1 MMQDIH
7 WLLLAALADGR
18 PHHVTELARR
28 IGLKPPQLNALWQQ
42 MPPHI
47 RGLLRQQDGRWR
59 LVRPLAVLDGKT
71 LQQQAQAAGWQAE
84 LLHEHPSSNSYLI
97 AQAKEQG
104 IDIHRRIVF
113 VHHQT
118 QGRGRQ
124 GRSWQSRIGECLMFS
139 AGWCFDRAQAELG
152 GLTLVAAL
160 VCCRA
165 LRSLGV
171 PAQIKWPNDLVIGGE
186 KLGGILTETVRRNGR
201 LATVVGIGINFVQ
214 PKAVEATEA
223 VQSSAPDI
231 AVARLTEKLLPDLA
245 AAFEQFDRSGL
256 APFLADYHA
265 CHRDQNQPVR
275 LLRDGQTL
283 LQGTALGVDD
293 SGALHI
299 LDAQGTEHT
308 VVSGEIS
315 LRPLHSQTAPLPRP
329 SAGKMLLLDAG
340 NSKLKWAWVENGRMV
355 ALDKAAYWNLEP
367 LAHSWRQHGGDHV
380 RIIGAAVCGEAKQ
393 QAVAEQLGREPEW
406 QSSMPQAL
414 GIRNHYRR
422 VAEHGADRWFNI
434 LGSRLFTEHACVVV
448 SCGTAVTLDALTADN
463 HYLGGNI
470 MPGFNLMK
478 EAMAQHTA
486 NLNRPAGRAYPFGT
500 TTANAIAG
508 GMLDAICGA
517 VMLMHERLRQ
527 KQPDAPVAVIITGGG
542 AAKIKQ
548 GLPEKFALDNPIQI
562 VDNLVLHGLLNW
574 AVQT

>member
-7 WLLLAALADGR
+7 WQLLAALADGR
-18 PHHVTELARR
+18 SHHVTELARR

-42 MPPHI
+42 VPPHI

-59 LVRPLAVLDGKT
+59 LVRPLAILDEAVL
-71 LQQQAQAAGWQAE
+71 QRQAQDAGWQAE

-104 IDIHRRIVF
+104 INIHRRIVF
-113 VHHQT
+113 IHHQT

-139 AGWCFDRAQAELG
+139 AGWCFARPPAELG
-152 GLTLVAAL
+152 GLTLAAAL

-165 LRSLGV
+165 LRGLGV

-186 KLGGILTETVRRNGR
+186 KLGGILTETVRRNGQT
-201 LATVVGIGINFVQ
+201 AIVVGIGINFVQ
-214 PKAVEATEA
+214 PKAVEAAEA
-223 VQSSAPDI
+223 VQGSAPH
-231 AVARLTEKLLPDLA
+231 ASVARLTERLLPDLA
-245 AAFEQFDRSGL
+245 AAFEQFDREGL
-256 APFLADYHA
+256 APFLDGYHA
-265 CHRDQNQPVR
+265 CHRDQNQPVQ

-283 LQGTALGVDD
+283 LQGTALGVDKG
-293 SGALHI
+293 GALHI
-299 LDAQGTEHT
+299 LDADGVEHSI
-308 VVSGEIS
+308 VSGEIS
-315 LRPLHSQTAPLPRP
+315 LRPLHSRTAPAAKP
-329 SAGKMLLLDAG
+329 AGSKMLLLDAG

-355 ALDKAAYWNLEP
+355 EVDKAAYWNLEP
-367 LAHSWRQHGGDHV
+367 LGHSWRQHGGANV
-380 RIIGAAVCGEAKQ
+380 RIIGSAVCGAAKQ

-406 QSSMPQAL
+406 LGSMPQAL

-422 VAEHGADRWFNI
+422 VNEHGADRWFNI
-434 LGSRLFTEHACVVV
+434 LGSRLFTPHACVVV
-448 SCGTAVTLDALTADN
+448 SCGTAVTIDALTADN

-486 NLNRPAGRAYPFGT
+486 NLNRPAGRPYPFGT

-508 GMLDAICGA
+508 GMIDAVCGA

-527 KQPDAPVAVIITGGG
+527 KQPDAPTAVILTGGG

>member
-7 WLLLAALADGR
+7 WQLLAALADGQS
-18 PHHVTELARR
+18 HHVARLAAG

-59 LVRPLAVLDGKT
+59 LVRPLAVLSDGV
-71 LQQQAQAAGWQAE
+71 LQQQAQSAGWRAE

-97 AQAKEQG
+97 QQAKEQA
-104 IDIHRRIVF
+104 DIHRRIVF

-139 AGWCFDRAQAELG
+139 AGWRFTREQSELG

-160 VCCRA
+160 VCCRV
-165 LRSLGV
+165 LRELGV

-186 KLGGILTETVRRNGR
+186 KLGGILTETVRSNGYP
-201 LATVVGIGINFVQ
+201 ATVVGIGINFVQ
-214 PKAVEATEA
+214 PKTVDSAHA
-223 VQSSAPDI
+223 VQNSAPGT
-231 AVARLTEKLLPDLA
+231 AVSHLTGLLLPALA
-245 AAFEQFDRSGL
+245 AAFEQFDRNGL
-256 APFLADYHA
+256 IPFLNDYHA

-275 LLRDGQTL
+275 LLRDGRML
-283 LQGTALGVDD
+283 LQGIALGVDG

-299 LDAQGTEHT
+299 RDTEGSEHT

-315 LRPLHSQTAPLPRP
+315 LRPLHNSQITMPDKPAKL
-329 SAGKMLLLDAG
+329 LLLDAG
-340 NSKLKWAWVENGRMV
+340 NSKLKWAWVENDRMV
-355 ALDKAAYWNLEP
+355 SIDKASYWNLEP
-367 LAHSWRQHGGDHV
+367 LAQSWRQYGNNDI
-380 RIIGAAVCGEAKQ
+380 RIIGSAVCGEAKQ
-393 QAVAEQLGREPEW
+393 QAVAEQLGRIPEW
-406 QSSMPQAL
+406 LGSMPQAL

-422 VAEHGADRWFNI
+422 VEEHGADRWFNI
-434 LGSRLFTEHACVVV
+434 LGSRLFSRHACVVV
-448 SCGTAVTLDALTADN
+448 SCGTAVTIDALTSGN

-500 TTANAIAG
+500 TTANAMAG

-517 VMLMHERLRQ
+517 VMLMHGRLQQ
-527 KQPDAPVAVIITGGG
+527 KHPGQPVEVIITGGG
-542 AAKIKQ
+542 AVKIKQ